1 MCLWLYSH
9 EPRMAYQR
17 RTEVK
22 LVVKNYRKDFDGKYL
37 TYPEYG
43 IVLFNLNKQPTLDIL
58 LGKRVIAIILLKKE
72 KADD

>member
-1 MCLWLYSH
+1 M
-9 EPRMAYQR
+9 
-17 RTEVK
+17 K